1 MQQRPAKGQ
10 PLRVLFVDT
19 VPRLSGAEQSLA
31 DLTEG
36 CRDVGVEPIVC
47 LPGEGPLAGRLR
59 AGGVLV
65 RTLRMD
71 EALLTVSRQTLA
83 RKPWIALAR
92 LWAFLVVGW
101 RLRKLIREVSPRVIH
116 SNTLKAHL
124 LCLLPALVTRT
135 PLVWH
140 VRDILPKSWISKIF
154 IRLARLASVV
164 IVPSRAVA
172 EPFRARKKVFRKVRL
187 VPNGIR
193 VADFVDARGDRSLRE
208 MIGAKKKDPVIGIVG
223 RIAPWKG
230 QEVFLRAA
238 AMLAQRHPK
247 ARFAIIGTVLF
258 PENDAPFDAYL
269 HRLVLDLG
277 IADQVAFLGHQ
288 PAPEAMAACDIVV
301 HASMEP
307 EPFGRVIVEAMAAGK
322 PVVAAAGGATAE
334 ILPPAAGF
342 IVPPARPELLADAID
357 RLLAD
362 PELRE
367 HMGETGADVA
377 ASFFGI
383 ERVVLSV
390 AQIHRA
396 LAARA
401 TRRRRGRWQKTIN
414 RWLRRVP
421 KVTVPKPG
429 KRKQAPKGQ
438 MGWYRDGAGNWAA
451 PTDAFAGPS
460 TQAEVAPTAWAE
472 PVEQVE
478 QEWAEE
484 PEYEIEYVD
493 EDDETEYEAEADYD
507 GDDDGDEE
515 YDEAEEVDEPAPTG
529 PVAWPDSPR
538 APEAPKAPSPDLDR
552 VPSVA
557 ILDLTDEVPAQT
569 RVHAPIRPKRPS
581 PASVSGGQQ
590 PVVSQIAGQTA
601 YAASAYANPYPA
613 PAADVRTAPFPHARP
628 HLFYDLGK
636 RILDTVVSALVLL
649 LGSPLWIAIAIMIKL
664 ESRGPVFHRGI
675 VYGRDCKPFTYYKF
689 RSMRV
694 DSNDETH
701 RQFIERYV
709 LENGGHLEGEEVVYK
724 LTGDSRVTSIGR
736 FIRRFSLDEIPQ
748 LFNVLKGQMSLVGP
762 RPPLDYEFALYD
774 EAAKQRLTVLPGI
787 SGLQQVWARNMASFE
802 DKLRMD
808 MNYIRERTLW
818 MDIKLLLWTIPASFR
833 GH

>member
-1 MQQRPAKGQ
+1 MQQQPAKGQ

-36 CRDVGVEPIVC
+36 AREVGVEPIVC
-47 LPGEGPLAGRLR
+47 LPGEGPLSSRLR

-101 RLRKLIREVSPRVIH
+101 RLRRLIREIGPRVIH

-140 VRDILPKSWISKIF
+140 VRDILPKSWVSKIF
-154 IRLARLASVV
+154 IRLARLTSVV

-193 VADFVDARGDRSLRE
+193 IADFVDARGDRSLRE
-208 MIGAKKKDPVIGIVG
+208 MMGVKKKDPVIGIVG

-238 AMLAQRHPK
+238 AMLASRHPK
-247 ARFAIIGTVLF
+247 ARFAVIGTVLF

-277 IADQVAFLGHQ
+277 IADRVAFLGHQ

-307 EPFGRVIVEAMAAGK
+307 EPFGRVIVEAMASGK
-322 PVVAAAGGATAE
+322 PIVATAGGATAE

-342 IVPPARPELLADAID
+342 IVPPARPELLADALD

-362 PELRE
+362 PELRG
-367 HMGETGADVA
+367 HMGEAGADVA
-377 ASFFGI
+377 SSFFGV

-401 TRRRRGRWQKTIN
+401 ARRRRGRWQKTVN
-414 RWLRRVP
+414 RWLGRVP
-421 KVTVPKPG
+421 KVSVPKPG
-429 KRKQAPKGQ
+429 RRKQTPKGQ
-438 MGWYRDGAGNWAA
+438 VGWYRDAYGNWVA
-451 PTDAFAGPS
+451 PSDAFAGARP
-460 TQAEVAPTAWAE
+460 QQPAPAAWTE
-472 PVEQVE
+472 PV
-478 QEWAEE
+478 AADALTEE
-484 PEYEIEYVD
+484 PEYEIEFVD
-493 EDDETEYEAEADYD
+493 EEDNYEEDGYEDDGEYEAD
-507 GDDDGDEE
+507 GDYEESDELSGPS
-515 YDEAEEVDEPAPTG
+515 ANPA
-529 PVAWPDSPR
+529 PVAWPARTDTPCELQPR
-538 APEAPKAPSPDLDR
+538 VADRDR
-552 VPSVA
+552 VPGVA
-557 ILDLTDEVPAQT
+557 ILDLTDEAPRST
-569 RVHAPIRPKRPS
+569 RVHPPIRPKRPS

-590 PVVSQIAGQTA
+590 PVVSQIAGQAA
-601 YAASAYANPYPA
+601 YAAPAYANPYPA
-613 PAADVRTAPFPHARP
+613 PATDLAAVPFPHARP
-628 HLFYDLGK
+628 HVFYDLTK
-636 RILDTVVSALVLL
+636 RILDVAISALVLL
-649 LGSPLWIAIAIMIKL
+649 LGSPLWITIAIMIKL
-664 ESRGPVFHRGI
+664 ESRGPVLHRGI

-694 DSNDETH
+694 DSTDESH

-709 LENGGHLEGEEVVYK
+709 LENGGHLHGEEVVYK
-724 LTGDSRVTSIGR
+724 LTGDARITSIGR

-748 LFNVLKGQMSLVGP
+748 LLNVLKGQMSLVGP

-774 EAAKQRLTVLPGI
+774 EPAKQRLTVLPGI
-787 SGLQQVWARNMASFE
+787 TGLQQVWARNMASFE

-818 MDIKLLLWTIPASFR
+818 MDIKLLMWTIPASFR

>member
-1 MQQRPAKGQ
+1 MQQPPAKGQ

-31 DLTEG
+31 DLAEG
-36 CRDVGVEPIVC
+36 AREVGIEPIVC
-47 LPGEGPLAGRLR
+47 LPGEGPLSSRLR

-65 RTLRMD
+65 RTLAMD
-71 EALLTVSRQTLA
+71 SALLTVSRKTLA
-83 RKPWIALAR
+83 RKPWIAFAR
-92 LWAFLVVGW
+92 LWAFLAVGW
-101 RLRKLIREVSPRVIH
+101 RMRKLIREVQPRVVH

-124 LCLLPALVTRT
+124 LCILPCLVTRT

-140 VRDILPKSWISKIF
+140 VRDILAKSWVSKIF
-154 IRLARLASVV
+154 VRLARLSSVV

-193 VADFVDARGDRSLRE
+193 VADFVDAREDRSLRE
-208 MIGAKKKDPVIGIVG
+208 MIGARRKDPVIGIVG

-247 ARFAIIGTVLF
+247 ARFAVVGAVLF

-277 IADQVAFLGHQ
+277 IAEQVAFLGHQ
-288 PAPEAMAACDIVV
+288 SAPEAMAACDIVV
-301 HASMEP
+301 HASLEP

-322 PVVAAAGGATAE
+322 PVVAAAGGATNE

-342 IVPPARPELLADAID
+342 IVPPGRPELLADALD
-357 RLLAD
+357 RLLGD
-362 PELRE
+362 PELCE
-367 HMGETGADVA
+367 HMGDAGADVA
-377 ASFFGI
+377 ASFFGV

-401 TRRRRGRWQKTIN
+401 ARKRRGGLGKAWNKLRRR
-414 RWLRRVP
+414 LP
-421 KVTVPKPG
+421 KVSFRKPM
-429 KRKQAPKGQ
+429 RRPRPLARPQV
-438 MGWYRDGAGNWAA
+438 GWYRAADGNWVA
-451 PTDAFAGPS
+451 PNDAFAPS
-460 TQAEVAPTAWAE
+460 EVE
-472 PVEQVE
+472 GRQPVETV
-478 QEWAEE
+478 WTEE
-484 PEYEIEYVD
+484 PEAEE
-493 EDDETEYEAEADYD
+493 EWTEEP
-507 GDDDGDEE
+507 
-515 YDEAEEVDEPAPTG
+515 EAEEDPLPTM
-529 PVAWPDSPR
+529 PVAWPAAPR
-538 APEAPKAPSPDLDR
+538 ASTGGSPAEPSRSFDR
-552 VPSVA
+552 VPGVA
-557 ILDLTDEVPAQT
+557 ILDLGEEIPSR
-569 RVHAPIRPKRPS
+569 RVHAPVRPKRPS

-590 PVVSQIAGQTA
+590 PVVAQISNQEA
-601 YAASAYANPYPA
+601 YAAPAYGTSYQSQ
-613 PAADVRTAPFPHARP
+613 ADLAVVKPFPHARP
-628 HLFYDLGK
+628 HVFYGLGK
-636 RILDTVVSALVLL
+636 RIIDIFVASVVLVI
-649 LGSPLWIAIAIMIKL
+649 GSPMWLLIAVFIKL
-664 ESRGPVFHRGI
+664 ESRGPVLHRG
-675 VYGRDCKPFTYYKF
+675 VVVGQDCKPFTYYKF
-689 RSMRV
+689 RSMRLGL
-694 DSNDETH
+694 SDETH
-701 RQFIERYV
+701 RRFIERYV

-724 LTGDSRVTSIGR
+724 LKGDARVTSIGR

-748 LFNVLKGQMSLVGP
+748 LFNVLRGQMSLVGP
-762 RPPLDYEFALYD
+762 RPPLDYEFVLYD
-774 EAAKQRLTVLPGI
+774 EAAKQRLTVPPGI
-787 SGLQQVWARNMASFE
+787 TGLQQVWARNMASFE